1 MRYFYLVC
9 TLMLSLLVASSC
21 DLISAAAPIPEAT
34 LKATPTEA
42 LATPTPEPTLGD
54 LEYIDAVY
62 CWVSHIDDAE
72 FNLIRFFPSGSLID
86 VFVQGYSSCDDA
98 WKKSAAY
105 LTEDKL
111 MNFNHGTYQLS
122 GEWIVFSLAAANSD
136 EIAGEVRGSYSSE
149 RMLLTRQGS
158 EEREYLF
165 VNMGE

>member
-1 MRYFYLVC
+1 MRYFCLIC
-9 TLMLSLLVASSC
+9 TLLLSLLVASSC
-21 DLISAAAPIPEAT
+21 DLISSAAQTPEAT
-34 LKATPTEA
+34 VKATQTEA
-42 LATPTPEPTLGD
+42 LLTPTPEPTLGD

-72 FNLIRFFPSGSLID
+72 YNLIRLFPSGSLID
-86 VFVQGYSSCDDA
+86 VFVQGYSSCDEA
-98 WKKSAAY
+98 WQKSAAY

-111 MNFNHGTYQLS
+111 MSFNHGTYQLS
-122 GEWIVFSLAAANSD
+122 HEWIIFTLAAANSD
-136 EIAGEVRGSYSSE
+136 EVVGEVKGSYSPE